1 MRQRTHAQHA
11 TLKRQ
16 QNLELLSQT
25 LGEQARGVERKAWQ
39 KAFKR
44 SLSRPLY
51 PLPEHSP
58 EQACLHP
65 IVARV
70 QSVRACPVRAGECR
84 RALAYAL
91 AY

>member
-25 LGEQARGVERKAWQ
+25 LGEQARGVEREAWQ
-39 KAFKR
+39 KA
-44 SLSRPLY
+44 SRPLY

-70 QSVRACPVRAGECR
+70 QSARACPVRAGECR